1 MQFGACSHI
10 LQGGPDIRLVRRQRG
25 CLFPFHALVAQ
36 DAPRPGKSN
45 AYVTEK
51 WRDVPLCRMSE
62 RGHERRFRAV
72 RRMSAYLL
80 TAAESQ
86 TFSNRRLGPEHEVA

>member
-1 MQFGACSHI
+1 M
-10 LQGGPDIRLVRRQRG
+10 P
-25 CLFPFHALVAQ
+25 
-36 DAPRPGKSN
+36 
-45 AYVTEK
+45 YVTEK
-51 WRDVPLCRMSE
+51 WRGVPLCRMSE

-86 TFSNRRLGPEHEVA
+86 TFSNRRLGPKAEMITTIRQHSVDTLVDGLYDGDGNEHDGHKCP